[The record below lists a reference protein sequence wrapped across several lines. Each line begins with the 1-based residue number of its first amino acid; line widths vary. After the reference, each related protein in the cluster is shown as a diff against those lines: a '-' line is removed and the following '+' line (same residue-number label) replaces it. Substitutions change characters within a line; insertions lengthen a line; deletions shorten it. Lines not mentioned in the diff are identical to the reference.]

1 MPNGIIPVYK
11 EQGYTSFDVV
21 AKLRGILGIRKI
33 GHTGTLDPMATGV
46 LPVCVGK
53 ATKLVDYLTGHNKVY
68 EAVMKFGVETDSYDI
83 TGDVIKEMSFSSSF
97 QEVKEAAFS
106 FIGEYE
112 QVPPMF
118 SAIKIDGKRLYDLAR
133 EGLVVER
140 KPRKCFIFDMEVL
153 EGCELPYFA
162 VRVACS
168 KGTYI
173 RSLAHDIG
181 EKLNNCAC
189 LTELKRTVAGNF
201 ELKDCYKLS
210 EIEAMVNELGGKEAL
225 VHSGHNLPFLVGI
238 EEIFYDDPDLVLS
251 VLGEKIVLNGG
262 KIKEDGLKEISLRG
276 EFEVPYKKKFIK
288 MYSADNR
295 FLALYRYHEIKKIWE
310 LVLLG

>member
-11 EQGYTSFDVV
+11 EKGYTSFDVV

-83 TGDVIKEMSFSSSF
+83 TGDVIKETSFSSSF

-225 VHSGHNLPFLVGI
+225 AHSEDKVPFLVGI
-238 EEIFYDDPDLVLS
+238 EELFYDYGEITLS
-251 VLGEKIVLNGG
+251 AFGEKLVLNGG
-262 KIKEDGLKEISLRG
+262 KIKEGMLKDISLIG
-276 EFEVPYKKKFIK
+276 ETQVPYKKEFIK
-288 MYSADNR
+288 MYSQDKR
-295 FLALYRYHEIKKIWE
+295 FLALYRYNEARNLWE
-310 LVLLG
+310 LALFG

>member
-11 EQGYTSFDVV
+11 EKGYTSFDVV

-68 EAVMKFGVETDSYDI
+68 EAVMKFGVETNSYDI

-225 VHSGHNLPFLVGI
+225 AHSEDKVPFLVGI
-238 EEIFYDDPDLVLS
+238 EELFYDYGEITLS
-251 VLGEKIVLNGG
+251 AFGEKLVLNGG
-262 KIKEDGLKEISLRG
+262 KIKEGMLKDISLIG
-276 EFEVPYKKKFIK
+276 ETQVPYKKEFIK
-288 MYSADNR
+288 MYSQDKR
-295 FLALYRYHEIKKIWE
+295 FLALYRYNEARNLWE
-310 LVLLG
+310 LALFG

>member
-11 EQGYTSFDVV
+11 EKGYTSFDVV

-173 RSLAHDIG
+173 RSLTHDIG

-225 VHSGHNLPFLVGI
+225 AHSEDKVPFLVGI
-238 EEIFYDDPDLVLS
+238 EELFYDYGEITLS
-251 VLGEKIVLNGG
+251 AFGEKLVLNGG
-262 KIKEDGLKEISLRG
+262 KIKEGMLKDISLIG
-276 EFEVPYKKKFIK
+276 ETQVPYKKEFIK
-288 MYSADNR
+288 MYSQDKR
-295 FLALYRYHEIKKIWE
+295 FLALYRYNEARNLWE
-310 LVLLG
+310 LALFG